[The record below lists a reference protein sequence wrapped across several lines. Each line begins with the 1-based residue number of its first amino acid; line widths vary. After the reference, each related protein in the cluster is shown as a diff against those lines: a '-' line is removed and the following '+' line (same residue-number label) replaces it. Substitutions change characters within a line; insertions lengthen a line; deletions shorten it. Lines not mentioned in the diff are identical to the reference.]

1 MRIQDIKKIA
11 VMGAG
16 DMGHGIAEAALLAG
30 YNVSMRDLN
39 PECVQTG
46 FNRIKKSLEKL
57 VERRKITAGDRRTML
72 ANLDAVV
79 GLDRAV
85 SDADVVIEA
94 VPEIL
99 DLKHRVFRS
108 VDRAAPPH
116 AVLASNTSNMRITEM
131 AAATQR
137 ADQVVGMHFFNPV
150 VLMKLVEIVKGDKTS
165 EATMQVA
172 ANLALRLKK
181 IPIRVE
187 KDTIGFIV
195 NRVNAPNTILLGLM
209 VENGWATPEE
219 IDAKMK
225 SVGMRMGPL
234 ELMDYVG
241 LDVVYHS
248 SLYFAERL
256 SPEFAPPQWLKAKI
270 DAGCLGKKTGKGIY
284 DWSQGRPVINPSK
297 AKADFD
303 PTDLLAIQV
312 NEATKLLEEKVV
324 KNTAVIDQ
332 AIVYG
337 TGAAGP
343 FALARKIG
351 CKQIADR
358 CKALSK
364 RYGIKTFDPTQTLQQ
379 GDIEIPNR

>member
-1 MRIQDIKKIA
+1 MHIQDIKKIA
-11 VMGAG
+11 VIGAG

-30 YNVSMRDLN
+30 YKVSIRDIT
-39 PECVQTG
+39 PECVANG
-46 FNRIKKSLEKL
+46 FNRIKKSFEKLLEKQ
-57 VERRKITAGDRRTML
+57 KITADDRRSML
-72 ANLDAVV
+72 ARLDPVV
-79 GLDRAV
+79 GMDRAV

-99 DLKHRVFRS
+99 DLKRRAFQS
-108 VDRAAPPH
+108 MDRAAPPH
-116 AVLASNTSNMRITEM
+116 AILASNTSNMRITEL
-131 AAATQR
+131 AAATRR

-150 VLMKLVEIVKGDKTS
+150 ILMKLVEIVKGDKTS
-165 EATMQVA
+165 EATMQLA
-172 ANLALRLKK
+172 ANLALRMKK
-181 IPIRVE
+181 IPVRVE
-187 KDTIGFIV
+187 KDATGFIV

-209 VENGWATPEE
+209 VENGWAAPEE

-225 SVGMRMGPL
+225 STGLRMGPL

-241 LDVVYHS
+241 LDVVCHS
-248 SLYFAERL
+248 ALYFAERL
-256 SPEFAPPQWLKAKI
+256 SPEFSPPQWLKAKM

-284 DWSQGRPVINPSK
+284 DWSQGRPVIDPSK

-303 PTDLLAIQV
+303 PMDLLAIQV
-312 NEATKLLEEKVV
+312 NEATKLLEEAVV

-337 TGAAGP
+337 TGAAAGP

-351 CKQIADR
+351 FKQIADR

-364 RYGIKTFDPTQTLQQ
+364 RYGISTFAPTQMLQQ
-379 GDIEIPNR
+379 GDI